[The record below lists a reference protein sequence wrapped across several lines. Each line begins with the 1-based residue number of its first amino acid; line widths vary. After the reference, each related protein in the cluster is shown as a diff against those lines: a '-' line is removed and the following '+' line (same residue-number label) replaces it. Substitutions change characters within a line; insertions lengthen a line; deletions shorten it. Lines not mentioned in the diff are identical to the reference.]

1 MPILGSIGAG
11 SARGFGATAGAASR
25 ITAVGGTISKCGD
38 YMIHTFTSPGTFE
51 VQAFKADVPACEQ
64 KVDYL
69 VIAGGGAGYGGR
81 AGGGG
86 AGGYRE
92 SHTALISGCYTAS
105 PAAVGTS
112 VPISVTSYP
121 ITVGAGTPS
130 AGNNGSPSSA
140 FGINTSGGGTGGGDF
155 PSSPS
160 GKPGGSGGA
169 AGAEGGGGTRP
180 GGSGNTGGYSP
191 VEGYPG
197 PPGNSSNTG
206 SFSGTGSGG
215 GGASESGQYAPSGSL
230 AGNGGAGHGTMISPV
245 DGVLNDPRGTP
256 GIRYYG
262 GGGGGTGQL
271 GTPNWGLHGTG
282 GGGGVGYP
290 ACFGGDP
297 ENNGL
302 RSTGAANTG
311 GGGSSFAAGGSG
323 IVVVRYRFK

>member
-25 ITAVGGTISKCGD
+25 IKAVGGTMTKCGD
-38 YMIHTFTSPGTFE
+38 YMVHTFTSPGTFE
-51 VQAFKADVPACEQ
+51 VQAIKADVPACQQ

-69 VIAGGGAGYGGR
+69 VIAGGGAGWGGR

-92 SHTALISGCYTAS
+92 SHCATVSGCYTAS
-105 PAAVGTS
+105 PVAVGTS
-112 VPISVTSYP
+112 IPISVTSYP
-121 ITVGAGTPS
+121 ITVGAGTPN
-130 AGNNGSPSSA
+130 AGDNGSPSSA
-140 FGINTSGGGTGGGDF
+140 FGINTSGGGTGGEHPRTGR
-155 PSSPS
+155 
-160 GKPGGSGGA
+160 PGGSGGA
-169 AGAEGGGGTRP
+169 AGAEGGGAAAS

-197 PPGNSSNTG
+197 PPGNASFTG

-215 GGASESGQYAPSGSL
+215 GGASESGQYAPNGTIC
-230 AGNGGAGHGTMISPV
+230 GNGGAGHGTMISPV

-256 GIRYYG
+256 GMRYYG

-271 GTPNWGLHGTG
+271 GIANWGQHGTG
-282 GGGGVGYP
+282 GGGGIGYP
-290 ACFGGDP
+290 ACLGGDP
-297 ENNGL
+297 ENNNFRG
-302 RSTGAANTG
+302 TGAANTG
-311 GGGSSFAAGGSG
+311 GGGSSFAQGGSG